1 MPTQDNEDLKKQP
14 ETGVDEH
21 KSEHLLPLFNASY
34 DNYMDKLDDL
44 QERKAEIQDKISRSE
59 GKIAKLEE
67 KAARLEAT
75 NAMLS
80 ELIDSGKLPKI
91 AQKIIKAN
99 EDKIESIDEKQI
111 SKLESG
117 IKRNKEKISK
127 LDDRIAIT
135 QLKSEKLKCFSNVL
149 KSFMTLNPQK
159 RREMF
164 RESMDG
170 LRKSTKSLLDIDMN
184 AERNKLAKLSEQYEK
199 SGSMSE
205 KFKLGQ
211 KIRTVKANIST
222 LESKI
227 HKLENA
233 PKLHEASDHAVDKT
247 IAKAEAQVEN
257 IDFMSS
263 GEIFDFDKPIET
275 VVLDSTEYLHN
286 AEVSMEDDLSM
297 IDGIIN
303 NGKKEQLDEMSN
315 LSNGILFT
323 YEHEHSSG
331 DQFWTDTAE
340 LLKKDDTFT
349 YIKHDGWY
357 GKDESVEVSVTEAS
371 ALFHEAVEKSQSGN
385 KDYKITAEA
394 IQRQFAERPDVP
406 LFLEEIDFS
415 SCDDATLQTFR
426 DSAKA
431 NMQCANEISQA
442 LAKNYDYERYTLNSE
457 QALADVREK
466 FSDDR
471 IAFVLTST
479 LNGTSDGRIAKE
491 VKNFAKETLQNVP
504 ELYTKRNVSISSH
517 AGLINLFAKTLMKS
531 QAEREVEKPAPQK
544 QEHTKPEP
552 KKTEKRVGLLSFEQF
567 GETRFRVVDETAND
581 ILELAANSE
590 KPFVALMDVGKSV
603 SEPKFS
609 EILQSTQAKFSVDIN
624 LDSDKVHI
632 FAINEGKGGIAEGD
646 RTDKNTKSQT
656 VNLATFV
663 KSEPT
668 HEQKQE
674 PKIKETRSKVRKISP
689 DYYKQIP
696 KEDRVITNEPAK
708 VGAIIMSELE
718 KQKIPF
724 SAVETA
730 KGVTITVSKENES
743 AFRAA
748 EDKAKDTHV
757 RLINPEVFKQ
767 ISKEDRS
774 IAKMSE
780 KEAQETIQKLEKDG
794 ISYSAR
800 LDGDKSAVTVHK
812 SEAPAYFSRK
822 QMKKLAQEVKGE
834 KPQQTQSKSKGQE
847 L

>member
-1 MPTQDNEDLKKQP
+1 
-14 ETGVDEH
+14 
-21 KSEHLLPLFNASY
+21 
-34 DNYMDKLDDL
+34 MDKLDDL
-44 QERKAEIQDKISRSE
+44 QERKAEIQDKISRYE
-59 GKIAKLEE
+59 CKIAKLEE
-67 KAARLEAT
+67 KVARLEAT

-99 EDKIESIDEKQI
+99 EDKIKSIDEKQI
-111 SKLESG
+111 PKLESG
-117 IKRNKEKISK
+117 IKRNKKKISK

-135 QLKSEKLKCFSNVL
+135 QLKAEKLKCFSNVL
-149 KSFMTLNPQK
+149 KSFMTPNPQK

-164 RESMDG
+164 RKSMDG
-170 LRKSTKSLLDIDMN
+170 LRKSTKSLLNIDMN
-184 AERNKLAKLSEQYEK
+184 AERNNLAKLSEQYEK

-211 KIRTVKANIST
+211 KIGTIKANIST

-233 PKLHEASDHAVDKT
+233 PKLHEASDHSVDKT

-257 IDFMSS
+257 IDFMSV

-275 VVLDSTEYLHN
+275 VVLDSAEYLHN
-286 AEVSMEDDLSM
+286 AEVSMEDDLNM

-303 NGKKEQLDEMSN
+303 NGKKE
-315 LSNGILFT
+315 
-323 YEHEHSSG
+323 
-331 DQFWTDTAE
+331 
-340 LLKKDDTFT
+340 
-349 YIKHDGWY
+349 
-357 GKDESVEVSVTEAS
+357 
-371 ALFHEAVEKSQSGN
+371 
-385 KDYKITAEA
+385 
-394 IQRQFAERPDVP
+394 ERPDVP

-431 NMQCANEISQA
+431 NMQCAKEISQA
-442 LAKNYDYERYTLNSE
+442 LSQNYNYERYTLNSE

-471 IAFVLTST
+471 IAFVLAST

-491 VKNFAKETLQNVP
+491 VKDFAKNTLQNVP
-504 ELYTKRNVSISSH
+504 ELYTKRNMSISSH

-531 QAEREVEKPAPQK
+531 QAEREVEKPAPQ
-544 QEHTKPEP
+544 QEQTKPEP
-552 KKTEKRVGLLSFEQF
+552 KKAEKRVGLLSFEQF
-567 GETRFRVVDETAND
+567 GETRFRVVDETANE
-581 ILELAANSE
+581 ILKLAANSE
-590 KPFVALMDVGKSV
+590 KPFVALMDVGRPV
-603 SEPKFS
+603 SEPEFA
-609 EILQSTQAKFSVDIN
+609 EIMQSTQAKFSVDIN
-624 LDSDKVHI
+624 LDSDKVHV

-674 PKIKETRSKVRKISP
+674 PKTKKARSEVRKINP
-689 DYYKQIP
+689 DYYKKIP
-696 KEDRVITNEPAK
+696 KEDRAITNEPAK

-718 KQKIPF
+718 KQKVPF

-757 RLINPEVFKQ
+757 RLINPKVFKQ
-767 ISKEDRS
+767 IPKEDRS
-774 IAKMSE
+774 IKIMPE
-780 KEAQETIQKLEKDG
+780 KEANETIQKLEKDG

-800 LDGDKSAVTVHK
+800 LDGDKSAVTVRK

-834 KPQQTQSKSKGQE
+834 KSQQTQSKSKGQE

>member
-1 MPTQDNEDLKKQP
+1 MPTQDNEDVKKQP

-44 QERKAEIQDKISRSE
+44 QERKAEIQDKISRYE
-59 GKIAKLEE
+59 CKIAKLEE
-67 KAARLEAT
+67 KVARLEAT

-99 EDKIESIDEKQI
+99 EDKIKSIDEKQI
-111 SKLESG
+111 PKLESG
-117 IKRNKEKISK
+117 IKRNKKKISK

-135 QLKSEKLKCFSNVL
+135 QLKAEKLKCFSNVL
-149 KSFMTLNPQK
+149 KSFMTPNPQK

-164 RESMDG
+164 RKSMDG
-170 LRKSTKSLLDIDMN
+170 LRKSTKSLLNIDMN
-184 AERNKLAKLSEQYEK
+184 AERNNLAKLSEQYEK

-211 KIRTVKANIST
+211 KIGTIKANIST

-233 PKLHEASDHAVDKT
+233 PKLHEASDHSVDKT

-257 IDFMSS
+257 IDFMSV

-275 VVLDSTEYLHN
+275 VVLDSAEYLHN
-286 AEVSMEDDLSM
+286 AEVSMEDDLNM

-303 NGKKEQLDEMSN
+303 NGKKE
-315 LSNGILFT
+315 
-323 YEHEHSSG
+323 
-331 DQFWTDTAE
+331 
-340 LLKKDDTFT
+340 
-349 YIKHDGWY
+349 
-357 GKDESVEVSVTEAS
+357 
-371 ALFHEAVEKSQSGN
+371 
-385 KDYKITAEA
+385 
-394 IQRQFAERPDVP
+394 ERPDVP

-431 NMQCANEISQA
+431 NMQCAKEISQA
-442 LAKNYDYERYTLNSE
+442 LSQNYNYERYTLNSE

-471 IAFVLTST
+471 IAFVLAST

-491 VKNFAKETLQNVP
+491 VKDFAKNTLQNVP
-504 ELYTKRNVSISSH
+504 ELYTKRNMSISSH

-531 QAEREVEKPAPQK
+531 QAEREVEKPAPQ
-544 QEHTKPEP
+544 QEQTKPEP
-552 KKTEKRVGLLSFEQF
+552 KKAEKRVGLLSFEQF
-567 GETRFRVVDETAND
+567 GETRFRVVDETANE
-581 ILELAANSE
+581 ILKLAANSE
-590 KPFVALMDVGKSV
+590 KPFVALMDVGRPV
-603 SEPKFS
+603 SEPEFA
-609 EILQSTQAKFSVDIN
+609 EIMQSTQAKFSVDIN
-624 LDSDKVHI
+624 LDSDKVHV

-646 RTDKNTKSQT
+646 RTDKNTKSKT

-674 PKIKETRSKVRKISP
+674 PKTKKARSEVRKINP
-689 DYYKQIP
+689 DYYKKIP
-696 KEDRVITNEPAK
+696 KEDRAITNEPAK

-718 KQKIPF
+718 KQKVPF

-757 RLINPEVFKQ
+757 RLINPKVFKQ
-767 ISKEDRS
+767 IPKEDRS
-774 IAKMSE
+774 IKIMPE
-780 KEAQETIQKLEKDG
+780 KEANETIQKLEKDG

-800 LDGDKSAVTVHK
+800 LDGDKSAVTVRK

-834 KPQQTQSKSKGQE
+834 KSQQTQSKSKGQE

>member
-1 MPTQDNEDLKKQP
+1 MPTQDNEDVKKQP

-44 QERKAEIQDKISRSE
+44 QERKAEIQDKISRYE
-59 GKIAKLEE
+59 CKIAKLEE
-67 KAARLEAT
+67 KVARLEAT

-99 EDKIESIDEKQI
+99 EDKIKSIDEKQI
-111 SKLESG
+111 PKLESG
-117 IKRNKEKISK
+117 IKRNKKKISK

-135 QLKSEKLKCFSNVL
+135 QLKAEKLKCFSNVL
-149 KSFMTLNPQK
+149 KSFMTPNPQK

-164 RESMDG
+164 RKSMDG
-170 LRKSTKSLLDIDMN
+170 LRKSTKSLLNIDMN
-184 AERNKLAKLSEQYEK
+184 AERNNLAKLSEQYEK

-211 KIRTVKANIST
+211 KIGTIKANIST

-233 PKLHEASDHAVDKT
+233 PKLHEASDHSVDKT

-257 IDFMSS
+257 IDFMSV

-275 VVLDSTEYLHN
+275 VVLDSAEYLHN
-286 AEVSMEDDLSM
+286 AEVSMEDDLNM

-303 NGKKEQLDEMSN
+303 NGKKE
-315 LSNGILFT
+315 
-323 YEHEHSSG
+323 
-331 DQFWTDTAE
+331 
-340 LLKKDDTFT
+340 
-349 YIKHDGWY
+349 
-357 GKDESVEVSVTEAS
+357 
-371 ALFHEAVEKSQSGN
+371 
-385 KDYKITAEA
+385 
-394 IQRQFAERPDVP
+394 ERPDVP

-431 NMQCANEISQA
+431 NMQCAKEISQA
-442 LAKNYDYERYTLNSE
+442 LSQNYNYERYTLNSE

-471 IAFVLTST
+471 IAFVLAST

-491 VKNFAKETLQNVP
+491 VKDFAKNTLQNVP
-504 ELYTKRNVSISSH
+504 ELYTKRNMSISSH

-531 QAEREVEKPAPQK
+531 QAEREVEKPAPQ
-544 QEHTKPEP
+544 QEQTKPEP
-552 KKTEKRVGLLSFEQF
+552 KKAEKRVGLLSFEQF
-567 GETRFRVVDETAND
+567 GETRFRVVDETANE
-581 ILELAANSE
+581 ILKLAANSE
-590 KPFVALMDVGKSV
+590 KPFVALMDVGRPV
-603 SEPKFS
+603 SEPEFA
-609 EILQSTQAKFSVDIN
+609 EIMQSTQAKFSVDIN
-624 LDSDKVHI
+624 LDSDKVHV

-646 RTDKNTKSQT
+646 RTDKNTKSKT

-674 PKIKETRSKVRKISP
+674 PKTKKARSEVRKINP
-689 DYYKQIP
+689 DYYKKIP
-696 KEDRVITNEPAK
+696 KEDRAITNEPAK

-718 KQKIPF
+718 KQKVPF

-757 RLINPEVFKQ
+757 RLINPKVFKQ
-767 ISKEDRS
+767 IPKEDRS
-774 IAKMSE
+774 IKIMPE
-780 KEAQETIQKLEKDG
+780 KEANETIQKLEKDG

-800 LDGDKSAVTVHK
+800 LDGDKSAVTVRK

-834 KPQQTQSKSKGQE
+834 KS
-847 L
+847 

>member
-1 MPTQDNEDLKKQP
+1 MPTQDNEDVKKQP

-44 QERKAEIQDKISRSE
+44 QERKAEIQDKISRYE
-59 GKIAKLEE
+59 CKIAKLEE
-67 KAARLEAT
+67 KVARLEAT

-99 EDKIESIDEKQI
+99 EDKIKSIDEKQI
-111 SKLESG
+111 PKLESG
-117 IKRNKEKISK
+117 IKRNKKKISK

-135 QLKSEKLKCFSNVL
+135 QLKAEKLKCFSNVL
-149 KSFMTLNPQK
+149 KSFMTPNPQK

-164 RESMDG
+164 RKSMDG
-170 LRKSTKSLLDIDMN
+170 LRKSTKSLLNIDMN
-184 AERNKLAKLSEQYEK
+184 AERNNLAKLSEQYEK

-211 KIRTVKANIST
+211 KIGTIKANIST

-233 PKLHEASDHAVDKT
+233 PKLHEASDHSVDKT

-257 IDFMSS
+257 IDFMSV

-275 VVLDSTEYLHN
+275 VVLDSAEYLHN
-286 AEVSMEDDLSM
+286 AEVSMEDDLNM

-303 NGKKEQLDEMSN
+303 NGKKE
-315 LSNGILFT
+315 
-323 YEHEHSSG
+323 
-331 DQFWTDTAE
+331 
-340 LLKKDDTFT
+340 
-349 YIKHDGWY
+349 
-357 GKDESVEVSVTEAS
+357 
-371 ALFHEAVEKSQSGN
+371 
-385 KDYKITAEA
+385 
-394 IQRQFAERPDVP
+394 ERPDVP

-431 NMQCANEISQA
+431 NMQCAKEISQA
-442 LAKNYDYERYTLNSE
+442 LSQNYNYERYTLNSE

-471 IAFVLTST
+471 IAFVLAST

-491 VKNFAKETLQNVP
+491 VKDFAKNTLQNVP
-504 ELYTKRNVSISSH
+504 ELYTKRNMSISSH
-517 AGLINLFAKTLMKS
+517 AGLINLFAKTFMKS
-531 QAEREVEKPAPQK
+531 QAEREVEKPAPQ
-544 QEHTKPEP
+544 QEQTKPEP
-552 KKTEKRVGLLSFEQF
+552 KKAEKRVGLLSFEQF
-567 GETRFRVVDETAND
+567 GETRFRVVDETANE
-581 ILELAANSE
+581 ILKLAANSE
-590 KPFVALMDVGKSV
+590 KPFVALMDVGRPV
-603 SEPKFS
+603 SEPEFA
-609 EILQSTQAKFSVDIN
+609 EIMQSTQAKFSVDIN
-624 LDSDKVHI
+624 LDSDKVHV

-674 PKIKETRSKVRKISP
+674 PKTKKARSEVRKINP
-689 DYYKQIP
+689 DYYKKIP
-696 KEDRVITNEPAK
+696 KEDRAITNEPAK

-718 KQKIPF
+718 KQKVPF

-757 RLINPEVFKQ
+757 RLINPKVFKQ
-767 ISKEDRS
+767 IPKEDRS
-774 IAKMSE
+774 IKIMPE
-780 KEAQETIQKLEKDG
+780 KEANETIQKLEKDG

-800 LDGDKSAVTVHK
+800 LDGDKSAVTVRK

-834 KPQQTQSKSKGQE
+834 KSQQTQSKSKGQE

>member
-1 MPTQDNEDLKKQP
+1 MPTQDNEDVKKQP

-44 QERKAEIQDKISRSE
+44 QERKAEIQDKISRYE
-59 GKIAKLEE
+59 CKIAKLEE
-67 KAARLEAT
+67 KVARLEET

-99 EDKIESIDEKQI
+99 EDKIKSIDEKQI
-111 SKLESG
+111 PKLESG
-117 IKRNKEKISK
+117 IKRNKKKISK

-135 QLKSEKLKCFSNVL
+135 QLKAEKLKCFSNVL
-149 KSFMTLNPQK
+149 KSFMTPNPQK

-164 RESMDG
+164 RKSMDG
-170 LRKSTKSLLDIDMN
+170 LRKSTKSLLNIDMN
-184 AERNKLAKLSEQYEK
+184 AERNKLAKFSEQYEK

-211 KIRTVKANIST
+211 KIGTIKANIST

-233 PKLHEASDHAVDKT
+233 PKLHEASDHSVDKT

-257 IDFMSS
+257 IDFMSV

-275 VVLDSTEYLHN
+275 VVLDSAEYLHN
-286 AEVSMEDDLSM
+286 AEVSMEDDLNM

-303 NGKKEQLDEMSN
+303 NGKKE
-315 LSNGILFT
+315 
-323 YEHEHSSG
+323 
-331 DQFWTDTAE
+331 
-340 LLKKDDTFT
+340 
-349 YIKHDGWY
+349 
-357 GKDESVEVSVTEAS
+357 
-371 ALFHEAVEKSQSGN
+371 
-385 KDYKITAEA
+385 
-394 IQRQFAERPDVP
+394 ERPDVP

-431 NMQCANEISQA
+431 NMQCAKEISQA
-442 LAKNYDYERYTLNSE
+442 LSQNYNYERYTLNSE

-471 IAFVLTST
+471 IAFVLAST

-491 VKNFAKETLQNVP
+491 VKDFAKNTLQNVP
-504 ELYTKRNVSISSH
+504 ELYTKRNMSISSH

-531 QAEREVEKPAPQK
+531 QAEREVEKPAPQ
-544 QEHTKPEP
+544 QEQTKPEP
-552 KKTEKRVGLLSFEQF
+552 KKAEKRVGLLSFEQF
-567 GETRFRVVDETAND
+567 GEIRFRVVDETANE
-581 ILELAANSE
+581 ILKLAANSE
-590 KPFVALMDVGKSV
+590 KPFVALMDVGRPV
-603 SEPKFS
+603 SEPEFA
-609 EILQSTQAKFSVDIN
+609 EIMQSTQAKFSVDIN
-624 LDSDKVHI
+624 LDSDKVHV

-674 PKIKETRSKVRKISP
+674 PKTKKARSEVRKINSN
-689 DYYKQIP
+689 YYKKIP
-696 KEDRVITNEPAK
+696 KEDRAITNEPAK

-718 KQKIPF
+718 KQKVPF

-767 ISKEDRS
+767 IPKEDRS
-774 IAKMSE
+774 IKIMPE
-780 KEAQETIQKLEKDG
+780 KEANETIQKLEKDG

-800 LDGDKSAVTVHK
+800 LDGDKSAVTVRK

-834 KPQQTQSKSKGQE
+834 KSQQTQSKSKGQE

>member
-1 MPTQDNEDLKKQP
+1 MPTQDNEDVKKQP

-44 QERKAEIQDKISRSE
+44 QERKAEIQDKISRYE
-59 GKIAKLEE
+59 CKIAKLEE
-67 KAARLEAT
+67 KVARLEAT

-99 EDKIESIDEKQI
+99 EDKIKSIDEKQI
-111 SKLESG
+111 PKLESG
-117 IKRNKEKISK
+117 IKRNKKKISK

-135 QLKSEKLKCFSNVL
+135 QLKAEKLKCFSNVL
-149 KSFMTLNPQK
+149 KSFMTPNPQK

-164 RESMDG
+164 RKSMDG
-170 LRKSTKSLLDIDMN
+170 LRKSTKSLLNIDMN
-184 AERNKLAKLSEQYEK
+184 AERNNLAKLSEQYEK

-211 KIRTVKANIST
+211 KIGTIKANIST

-233 PKLHEASDHAVDKT
+233 PKLHEASDHSVDKT

-257 IDFMSS
+257 IDFMSV

-275 VVLDSTEYLHN
+275 VVLDSAEYLHN
-286 AEVSMEDDLSM
+286 AEVSMEDDLNM

-303 NGKKEQLDEMSN
+303 NGKKE
-315 LSNGILFT
+315 
-323 YEHEHSSG
+323 
-331 DQFWTDTAE
+331 
-340 LLKKDDTFT
+340 
-349 YIKHDGWY
+349 
-357 GKDESVEVSVTEAS
+357 
-371 ALFHEAVEKSQSGN
+371 
-385 KDYKITAEA
+385 
-394 IQRQFAERPDVP
+394 ERPDVP

-431 NMQCANEISQA
+431 NMQCAKEISQA
-442 LAKNYDYERYTLNSE
+442 LSQNYNYERYTLNSE

-471 IAFVLTST
+471 IAFVLAST

-491 VKNFAKETLQNVP
+491 VKDFAKNTLQNVP
-504 ELYTKRNVSISSH
+504 ELYTKRNMSISSH

-531 QAEREVEKPAPQK
+531 QAEREVEKPAPQ
-544 QEHTKPEP
+544 QEQTKPEP
-552 KKTEKRVGLLSFEQF
+552 KKAEKRVGLLSFEQF
-567 GETRFRVVDETAND
+567 GETRFRVVDETANE
-581 ILELAANSE
+581 ILKLAANSE
-590 KPFVALMDVGKSV
+590 KPFVALMDVGRPV
-603 SEPKFS
+603 SEPEFA
-609 EILQSTQAKFSVDIN
+609 EIMQSTQAKFSVDIN
-624 LDSDKVHI
+624 LDSDKVHV

-663 KSEPT
+663 KYEPT

-674 PKIKETRSKVRKISP
+674 PKTKKARSEVRKINP
-689 DYYKQIP
+689 DYYKKIP
-696 KEDRVITNEPAK
+696 KEDRAITNEPAK

-718 KQKIPF
+718 KQKVPF

-757 RLINPEVFKQ
+757 RLINPKVFKQ
-767 ISKEDRS
+767 IPKEDRS
-774 IAKMSE
+774 IKIMPE
-780 KEAQETIQKLEKDG
+780 KEANETIQKLEKDG

-800 LDGDKSAVTVHK
+800 LDGDKSAVTVRK

-834 KPQQTQSKSKGQE
+834 KSQQTQSKSKGQE